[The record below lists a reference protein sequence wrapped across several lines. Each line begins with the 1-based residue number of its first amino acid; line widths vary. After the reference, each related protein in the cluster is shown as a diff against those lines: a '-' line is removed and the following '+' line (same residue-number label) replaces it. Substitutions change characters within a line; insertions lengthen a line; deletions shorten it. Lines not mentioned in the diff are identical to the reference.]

1 MATIKAN
8 NSSYLLLGNKVTT
21 PSLVVHG
28 SGYIPLFRGNKN
40 ATVDYNRWRYTLGGL
55 KVGEYRAAV
64 SRYFI
69 NHAPTVT
76 VGASSN
82 RIANGSN
89 VTITAYA
96 SDPDGDALTYR
107 WNTGAT
113 GRSIVVSASN
123 TTKYYSCTVFDPYG
137 GSAAS
142 NAVSVEWY
150 NPNRAPYVTVRWI
163 SPSPSFDGRV
173 TVSFYCS
180 DPDND
185 RLYFQIKT
193 GSNRDVVVDSGYVYN
208 TAGGKT
214 VNRYVG
220 LWNTDNGFNCRVQVW
235 DTSNATDLSDR
246 RIGKDTGWDAE
257 YWVYNTH
264 TQTETGSHYE
274 TQTYTYRHAEMIHWP
289 AAMTGEFFTV
299 ARYYGSSYYDIGDQR
314 AGEGWGTVYAVKR
327 TGTTWRT
334 ISTDSWIST
343 RTQGHTGQGG
353 GVYTDIW
360 TRVNTQIQLGM
371 YSVQAQKDVYYRYGH
386 QTTGGFM

>member
-123 TTKYYSCTVFDPYG
+123 TTRSYHCTVSDPYG
-137 GSAAS
+137 GSATS
-142 NAVSVEWY
+142 NTVSVEWY

-173 TVSFYCS
+173 TVSFDCS

-208 TAGGKT
+208 TAGGQT

-246 RIGKDTGWDAE
+246 RIGKDTGWNAK
-257 YWVYNTH
+257 YWVYDTSHNVS
-264 TQTETGSHYE
+264 TGSTSTTAYWHYR
-274 TQTYTYRHAEMIHWP
+274 TAEMVEFPHRLNGQRFWC
-289 AAMTGEFFTV
+289 AASAGGGDEENDD
-299 ARYYGSSYYDIGDQR
+299 GS
-314 AGEGWGTVYAVKR
+314 GTVYGIVKTGEHSEYYSYKSR
-327 TGTTWRT
+327 TQTATSGGSGGSTDTDTETT
-334 ISTDSWIST
+334 ISGW
-343 RTQGHTGQGG
+343 
-353 GVYTDIW
+353 YTKWDV
-360 TRVNTQIQLGM
+360 RVDASINVWYNHSIQ
-371 YSVQAQKDVYYRYGH
+371 Y
-386 QTTGGFM
+386 TGGFI

>member
-123 TTKYYSCTVFDPYG
+123 TTRYYHCTVSDPYG
-137 GSAAS
+137 GSATS
-142 NAVSVEWY
+142 NTVSVEWY

-208 TAGGKT
+208 TAGGQT
-214 VNRYVG
+214 VNRDVG

-246 RIGKDTGWDAE
+246 RIGKDTGWNAK
-257 YWVYNTH
+257 YWVYDTSHNVS
-264 TQTETGSHYE
+264 TGSTSTTAYWHYR
-274 TQTYTYRHAEMIHWP
+274 TAEMVEFPHRLNGQTFWC
-289 AAMTGEFFTV
+289 AASAGGDDEQNGD
-299 ARYYGSSYYDIGDQR
+299 GS
-314 AGEGWGTVYAVKR
+314 GTVYGIVK
-327 TGTTWRT
+327 TGEHSEYYSYESATTATHTGGTVGATTYTT
-334 ISTDSWIST
+334 ISGW
-343 RTQGHTGQGG
+343 
-353 GVYTDIW
+353 YTKWDV
-360 TRVNTQIQLGM
+360 RVDASINVWYNHSIQ
-371 YSVQAQKDVYYRYGH
+371 Y
-386 QTTGGFM
+386 TGGFI

>member
-8 NSSYLLLGNKVTT
+8 NSSYLLLGDKVTT

-107 WNTGAT
+107 WNTGDT

-123 TTKYYSCTVFDPYG
+123 TTRYYDCTVFDPYG

-150 NPNRAPYVTVRWI
+150 NPNRAPYVTVRQI

-246 RIGKDTGWDAE
+246 RIGKDTGWNAK
-257 YWVYNTH
+257 YWVYDTSHNVS
-264 TQTETGSHYE
+264 TGSTSTTAYWHYR
-274 TQTYTYRHAEMIHWP
+274 TAEMVEFPHRLNGQTFWC
-289 AAMTGEFFTV
+289 AASAG
-299 ARYYGSSYYDIGDQR
+299 GSDEENNDGS
-314 AGEGWGTVYAVKR
+314 GTVYGIVK
-327 TGTTWRT
+327 TGEHSEYYSYKSMTHKGGVDGGSDPHVTNIETT
-334 ISTDSWIST
+334 ISGW
-343 RTQGHTGQGG
+343 
-353 GVYTDIW
+353 YTKWDV
-360 TRVNTQIQLGM
+360 RVDASINVWYNHSIQ
-371 YSVQAQKDVYYRYGH
+371 Y
-386 QTTGGFM
+386 TGGFI